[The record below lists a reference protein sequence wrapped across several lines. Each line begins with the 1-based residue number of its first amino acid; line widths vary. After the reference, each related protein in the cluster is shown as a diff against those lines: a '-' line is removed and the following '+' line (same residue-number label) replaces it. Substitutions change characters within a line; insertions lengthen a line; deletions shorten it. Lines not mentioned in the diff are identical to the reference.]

1 MTQAATIHMAVQLV
15 RLLYSLPVP
24 QEIAVTAQE
33 IAYVITLHQYVS
45 IEIVLYPTFNHVCV
59 VPMVFATKTMVSYAP
74 KQHQLAVMHQH
85 VKIIMDLL
93 PIRKFVGAANSLIAG
108 HRLVF
113 IVTHHILVVQLQ
125 LWILKYLYW

>member
-1 MTQAATIHMAVQLV
+1 MAVQLV
-15 RLLYSLPVP
+15 RLLHSLPLP
-24 QEIAVTAQE
+24 TKIAVTNQE
-33 IAYVITLHQYVS
+33 IAYVITLDQYVP
-45 IEIVLYPTFNHVCV
+45 IEIVPYPTFNRVCV
-59 VPMVFATKTMVSYAP
+59 VPMVFATKIMVSSVP

-93 PIRKFVGAANSLIAG
+93 LIQKFVAAVNLVIVG

-125 LWILKYLYW
+125 LWILTYLYW